1 MIEAFGKVVKVKKFL
16 IFLIVPLLIIG
27 CGKKQSGHDLECNSS
42 CSGRDA
48 QIPFYCSV
56 RSLDPRVA
64 NDYPSAHIIRMLFD
78 GLMRLGPDGEAVLAV
93 AERYE
98 ISEDQKTY
106 TFYLRD
112 SKWTNGDPVT
122 AYDFEYAWKKSVSP
136 QSAQTGAYTFY
147 TILNAAACLEGT
159 LDVDQVGVKA
169 LDAKTLV
176 VNLEHPAPYFLYL
189 TCCST
194 FAPVNKK
201 VDLSSGGWVRDA
213 ESFVSNGPF
222 LLQEW
227 KKDDFLLLK
236 KNPRYWD
243 HKQVRLSGINI
254 QIVQDATTQFYLYEK
269 GALDWLGEPFSPIA
283 LDIVTDRS
291 LHDRLHYIES
301 MGLSWFFL
309 NTEQVPFTNKN
320 FRKALSLSINRQELV
335 NHVLQMQEKPATGIL
350 GSKLRLQEKPY
361 FHDGDLET
369 ARVHFEIALKELD
382 VSKEELGP
390 LVVRCRSR
398 SLEARIIQAI
408 QEQWRKAFGIQVEIE
423 QSDWPVHFSAIS
435 KGDFQIGEMAWFSW
449 IADPFYMLETF
460 RKRHLTA
467 NMSRWEHPLYYQYL
481 DEADVELDQVKR
493 KELFR
498 NAEALLMEEM
508 PIIPLYFH
516 NLTYLKN
523 PSLRGVYVS
532 PLKEIDLK
540 YAYFSSEED

>member
-1 MIEAFGKVVKVKKFL
+1 MIETFCKVVKVKKFL
-16 IFLIVPLLIIG
+16 IFLIVPLLIG
-27 CGKKQSGHDLECNSS
+27 CGKKQSGHDLESS
-42 CSGRDA
+42 SGGRCA

-64 NDYPSAHIIRMLFD
+64 NDYPTSHVIRMLYE
-78 GLMRLGPDGEAVLAV
+78 GLMRLGPDGEVVPGV

-98 ISEDQKTY
+98 VSEDQRTY

-159 LDVDQVGVKA
+159 VDVDQVGVKA
-169 LDAKTLV
+169 LDEKTLV
-176 VNLEHPAPYFLYL
+176 VDLEHPAPYFLYL
-189 TCCST
+189 TCCTT

-201 VDLSSGGWVRDA
+201 VDLSVSDWVWNA

-222 LLQEW
+222 SLQEW

-236 KNPRYWD
+236 KNPHYWD
-243 HKQVRLSGINI
+243 DQQVQLSGVNI

-269 GALDWLGEPFSPIA
+269 GALDWLGEPFSPIS
-283 LDIVTDRS
+283 LDIVTDHS
-291 LHDRLHYIES
+291 LQDRLHYIES
-301 MGLSWFFL
+301 MGVSWFFM

-320 FRKALSLSINRQELV
+320 FRKALSFSINRQELV
-335 NHVLQMQEKPATGIL
+335 DHVLQMQEKPATAIL

-361 FHDGDLET
+361 FHDGDIEAAREHLE
-369 ARVHFEIALKELD
+369 VALKELGMT
-382 VSKEELGP
+382 KEELGP
-390 LVVRCRSR
+390 LVVRSRSR
-398 SLEARIIQAI
+398 SLEIRIIQAI
-408 QEQWRKAFGIQVEIE
+408 QEQWRKALGIQIEIE
-423 QSDWPVHFSAIS
+423 QSDWPVHFSTIS
-435 KGDFQIGEMAWFSW
+435 KGDFQIGEMAWVSW

-460 RKRHLTA
+460 RKRHLSA
-467 NMSRWEHPLYYQYL
+467 NMCRWEHPLYYQYL
-481 DEADVELDQVKR
+481 DKADFELDQVKR

-508 PIIPLYFH
+508 PIIPLYFQ

-523 PSLRGVYVS
+523 PKLHGVYVS